1 MFDLSVIIPIYNT
14 PEDALQRSFDSVATL
29 RDIRCEV
36 LLIDD
41 GSQPSTGSFCQNYAS
56 QHENFRYFYQN
67 NAGVSAARNTGIRN
81 AQGRYLTFLDADDT
95 LLGAAIS
102 TDILHMHHSLIIYDL
117 CLQEGSRQ
125 NVWHALR
132 TPTGP
137 VTQEQLLEQLIISK
151 SLNSPCGKLFA
162 RSVIAE
168 HSLLF
173 DTGFVTGEDW
183 NFVCDFV
190 LHIPQAYYCGT
201 PAYRYDRSGG
211 TSLSRTKRFPDTML
225 SNALQ
230 MLQRKQALILLPSF
244 AEASNTLTGIAAA
257 TYLEELFN
265 TAADLLLLK
274 QMTRQRKVFIQEKAH
289 YAAALLQARS
299 FKKAW
304 AKALVLRR
312 FWFVLRP
319 LACLRKLYL
328 KLKH

>member
-29 RDIRCEV
+29 QDIRCEV

-41 GSQPSTGSFCQNYAS
+41 GSQPSTGSFCQDYAS

-81 AQGRYLTFLDADDT
+81 AKGRYLTFLDADDT

-102 TDILHMHHSLIIYDL
+102 ADMLQKNHSLIIYDL
-117 CLQEGSRQ
+117 CLQEGSKQ
-125 NVWHALR
+125 TVWHALH
-132 TPTGP
+132 TPAGT
-137 VTQEQLLEQLIISK
+137 VTKEQLLQQLIISK
-151 SLNSPCGKLFA
+151 SLNSPCGKLFI

-168 HSLLF
+168 NSLQF

-201 PAYRYDRSGG
+201 PAYCYDRSGG
-211 TSLSRTKRFPDTML
+211 TSLARIQKFPDTML
-225 SNALQ
+225 ANALQ
-230 MLQRKQALILLPSF
+230 MLQRKQALLQLPAF
-244 AEASNTLTGIAAA
+244 EAAAENLTGIAAA

-274 QMTRQRKVFIQEKAH
+274 QMTRQRKAFIREKADC
-289 YAAALLQARS
+289 AAALLQARS
-299 FKKAW
+299 SKKART
-304 AKALVLRR
+304 KALVLRR

-319 LACLRKLYL
+319 LAWLRKLYL